1 MDYTATTMTP
11 NRLYGLLK
19 SLSEKELKLLLIII
33 RQTAGWI
40 ERKTGKRKERDY
52 ISHRF
57 FMNATGLSS
66 KSVSNGLGLL
76 LQKNLISIETA
87 SGIEILTE
95 VQRQSRCRKFYRCLL
110 FEKEIPVKPTVDK
123 QSILRATKLTPT
135 KLKPLQ
141 FKKIKQGHRRL
152 TDLERYQQIIGRSV
166 K

>member
-66 KSVSNGLGLL
+66 KSVSSGLGLL
-76 LQKNLISIETA
+76 LQKNLIVIETA
-87 SGIEILTE
+87 SGIEITTE

-110 FEKEIPVKPTVDK
+110 FEKQIPVKSTADE

-141 FKKIKQGHRRL
+141 IKKIKQGHRRI
-152 TDLERYQQIIGRSV
+152 TDLERYHQIIGRSV